1 MLCDN
6 CRVPYAYFFAVSSAN
21 FKGLFDEIKVV
32 DPLMFEIDSDA
43 SAIVKPS
50 HRVHSALELLGVRE
64 MYPAEIIRHHIL
76 PCFQQEQWKVC
87 KACFVIVC
95 IYVYVHM
102 YM

>member
-1 MLCDN
+1 
-6 CRVPYAYFFAVSSAN
+6 
-21 FKGLFDEIKVV
+21 
-32 DPLMFEIDSDA
+32 MFEIDSDA

-87 KACFVIVC
+87 KACFVIEC
-95 IYVYVHM
+95 IRVRTHVHVHVTPCSDNSLTQCKIDENLM
-102 YM
+102 GI